1 MGGGK
6 GGAAAAESD
15 VGWLSHLVAKLDP
28 LVMLVIL
35 CSPPSLPAVPSAPW
49 WQHKPFSFDHF
60 SPPGPSRTSR
70 PCPMPMHACRYSD
83 SIGPSP
89 PALHVQLM
97 QALREGRQHHARGAH
112 RGG

>member
-35 CSPPSLPAVPSAPW
+35 CSRPLPSS
-49 WQHKPFSFDHF
+49 
-60 SPPGPSRTSR
+60 SPVRTLV
-70 PCPMPMHACRYSD
+70 A
-83 SIGPSP
+83 
-89 PALHVQLM
+89 A
-97 QALREGRQHHARGAH
+97 
-112 RGG
+112 